1 MGKRYVTNDTPD
13 VMYVGGRMI
22 APGEGREVDE
32 PDEAP
37 PVFEEPV
44 LDPDAPLREV
54 LKGNVA
60 SVKAVVTE
68 FGDDTLARLV
78 VLEGEAEKPRK
89 GVLEALAN
97 EQIRRADEKLES
109 ESLDPEKPV
118 DPETPADPADPVDP
132 EAPADP
138 VDPPAPIVPVDPK

>member
-13 VMYVGGRMI
+13 VRYVGGRMI

-44 LDPDAPLREV
+44 LDPDAPLRELLGGTV
-54 LKGNVA
+54 DA
-60 SVKAVVTE
+60 VKATLAE
-68 FGDDTLARLV
+68 FGDDSLARLV

-97 EQIRRADEKLES
+97 EQIRRADQKLQGENLGGDQG
-109 ESLDPEKPV
+109 LDK
-118 DPETPADPADPVDP
+118 DPSKDSA
-132 EAPADP
+132 
-138 VDPPAPIVPVDPK
+138 